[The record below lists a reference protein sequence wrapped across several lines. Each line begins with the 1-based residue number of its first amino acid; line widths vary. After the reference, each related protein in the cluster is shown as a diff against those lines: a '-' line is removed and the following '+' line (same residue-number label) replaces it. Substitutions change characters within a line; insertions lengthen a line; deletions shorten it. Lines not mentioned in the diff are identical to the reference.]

1 MDDDRWTNY
10 SDQMTIW
17 QENGI
22 IDILQVM
29 ILTRAVIRLVERDC
43 IILEIVF
50 NSNNNQVISMQIIH
64 IHLKLMQIFKLSES
78 LGLFAEIN
86 YQD

>member
-1 MDDDRWTNY
+1 MTDDDRWTNY

-17 QENGI
+17 RENGI

-50 NSNNNQVISMQIIH
+50 NSNNNQVI
-64 IHLKLMQIFKLSES
+64 
-78 LGLFAEIN
+78 
-86 YQD
+86 